1 MEEASHSQ
9 VAVDFA
15 PEFSHDDGCRTFSWS
30 AWDVYCCARQQFQW
44 MQQQQHQMQQLQ
56 QNEAWAFW
64 YYGQV
69 WATVWLTIAAGEQW
83 QYLNPSLQVPPLYR
97 VDSPSADAVLATAPI
112 APPPGLEPPDGENDS
127 PNSVPMLTEQEIND
141 KLEELRGRHYRL
153 VKSMIGECYLHTA
166 DMQKLYSICK
176 SDFQKYIEDAEWF
189 IDIDGE
195 ISAVVNAM
203 RRMKDAKVVCCSRRY
218 YAMATRL
225 RKLEHATRDLF
236 TVRTQMKLGARNWSK
251 KEFIRTQQGAYGSE
265 DISSDTTNA
274 AKEKKAQLQQSYGK
288 IIRYHFPA
296 YAFPSENKIENDRR
310 GRRRPRREREKKKAD
325 VCAQRSFKAVSSF
338 ASVSL
343 EVIRWCCDG
352 SILTVSSDSS
362 TTWSV
367 MARDLA
373 LCRQAWSEME

>member
-1 MEEASHSQ
+1 MEEASHNQ

-30 AWDVYCCARQQFQW
+30 AWDAYCCARQQFQW

-195 ISAVVNAM
+195 ISTVVNVM
-203 RRMKDAKVVCCSRRY
+203 RKVKDAKEVCCSRRY
-218 YAMATRL
+218 YAIATRL

-236 TVRTQMKLGARNWSK
+236 TL
-251 KEFIRTQQGAYGSE
+251 
-265 DISSDTTNA
+265 
-274 AKEKKAQLQQSYGK
+274 
-288 IIRYHFPA
+288 
-296 YAFPSENKIENDRR
+296 
-310 GRRRPRREREKKKAD
+310 
-325 VCAQRSFKAVSSF
+325 
-338 ASVSL
+338 
-343 EVIRWCCDG
+343 
-352 SILTVSSDSS
+352 
-362 TTWSV
+362 
-367 MARDLA
+367 
-373 LCRQAWSEME
+373 